1 LKLRRFF
8 SLFLLTACAAFTA
21 RGQIFLGNYSASS
34 FDNGAALIHADS
46 ASLRFVFYAPDVVR
60 VDFLPLP
67 STVFDSSLV
76 VVQQPE
82 TNPGVNFSQN
92 DSTVVITSTQ
102 MKIVCR
108 KFPVRV
114 SYYDAG
120 GKLLLAEPSAGG
132 IASNGAERAASFS
145 INSDDHFYGM
155 GERGIGIDLRGAAF
169 STYNTQSGGYSS
181 PLSTMNL
188 NVPFV
193 ISTHGYALYFEDI
206 YPATVDL
213 GKSNPSVFS
222 YSAEN
227 GELSYFFFA
236 SPTVQTAL
244 LNYTWLTGRQPLPPR
259 WAFGFIQS
267 KYGYRNETDA
277 QTMIQT
283 MRQKQI
289 PCDAIILDLYWYSK
303 MGDLSWNLSSWP
315 DPHTMMTNFLS
326 QGFKT
331 ILITEPYITQQSLN
345 FSEAA
350 ANGYLGKDA
359 NGQPY
364 LLSNWWSCGCNAG
377 LLDITDSS
385 ARAWWWSKHVSF
397 LGSEAAGLWTDL
409 GEPERHPDDMMHH
422 LGTAR
427 KIHNIY
433 DFLWAQTV
441 FDGFNQLRPNQRV
454 FNLTRS
460 GYAGIQRFGVIPW
473 SGDVAKQ
480 FGGLAVQIPMM
491 LNVGMSGL
499 GYHNS
504 DIGGFNSGTE
514 TAELYVR
521 WMEYG
526 TFCPITRAHG
536 VDSPVGTEPWALGS
550 VAETISKKF
559 IQLRYR
565 LLPYIYTMAYQ
576 NYSTGMPLGRPLFF
590 DDTSDPNLVNE
601 SSSYLWGDAF
611 LVSPVVQSGQTT
623 KSVYL
628 PKGKWIDFWSDK
640 IFTGGQTVSVDAP
653 LEKLPLFVK
662 AGSIVPMMQVM
673 NYSDEHPVDTLTLA
687 TYPSPDSAAQFT
699 LYEDDGKT
707 LAYQSGNFATTEF
720 SANVTG
726 TNSTASV
733 TMAIGAVHGT
743 FDGMLSH
750 RVYISE
756 IHLLQ
761 SSPAAVLVNGATIPD
776 WTSTWTAGDSSHDG
790 QSGFVYDDSLHIVR
804 VYLPAATES
813 TYEITVER
821 VKLTS
826 ANEEEMQPSDF
837 WLGQNYPNP
846 FNPTTHIRFGVP
858 VSGFVTLKVYDT
870 LGRYVATLMNE
881 EKSPGA
887 YEVQF
892 DASSMPSG
900 VYFYRLE
907 VTKDF
912 FGAGSFVETKKLT
925 MLK

>member
-1 LKLRRFF
+1 MLRYVCIVLCLTTCAVF
-8 SLFLLTACAAFTA
+8 SA
-21 RGQIFLGNYSASS
+21 RSQVFLGNYSSS
-34 FDNGAALIHADS
+34 TFSNGVTLIHADS
-46 ASLRFVFYAPDVVR
+46 ASLRFAFYSPEIVR
-60 VDFLPLP
+60 VDFLPSS
-67 STVFDSSLV
+67 STIFDSSLV
-76 VVQQPE
+76 VIQQPE
-82 TNPGVNFSQN
+82 NNPAVDFSQN
-92 DSTVVITSTQ
+92 DSTVTIASTG

-108 KFPVRV
+108 KFPLRV
-114 SYYDAG
+114 AFYDPG

-132 IASNGAERAASFS
+132 IASNGSQRIVTFS

-193 ISTHGYALYFEDI
+193 VSSHGYALYFEDT
-206 YPATVDL
+206 YPAVVDL
-213 GKSNPSVFS
+213 GKNDPSVFS

-236 SPTVQTAL
+236 SPRVQTAL
-244 LNYTWLTGRQPLPPR
+244 QEYTWLTGRQPLPPR

-289 PCDAIILDLYWYSK
+289 PCDAIILDLYWYNQ
-303 MGDLSWNLSSWP
+303 MGDLSWNLSNWP
-315 DPHTMMTNFLS
+315 DPHTMMANFLS

-331 ILITEPYITQQSLN
+331 ILITEPYLTQSSLN

-350 ANGYLGKDA
+350 ANGYLAKDSY
-359 NGQPY
+359 GQPY

-397 LGSEAAGLWTDL
+397 LGNEAAGLWTDL
-409 GEPERHPDDMMHH
+409 GEPERHPNDMMHH

-480 FGGLAVQIPMM
+480 FGGLSVQIPMM

-499 GYHNS
+499 AYHNS
-504 DIGGFNSGTE
+504 DIGGFCCGTA
-514 TAELYVR
+514 TTELYVR

-550 VAETISKKF
+550 TAEAISKKF

-590 DDTSDPNLVNE
+590 DDASDPNLVNE
-601 SSSYLWGDAF
+601 NSSYLWGDAF

-628 PKGKWIDFWSDK
+628 PKLKMAPGATGEWIDFWTDK

-662 AGSIVPMMQVM
+662 AGSIIPMMQVM
-673 NYSDEHPVDTLTLA
+673 NYSDERLMDTLTLA

-707 LAYQSGNFATTEF
+707 LAYQTGSFGTTQF
-720 SANVTG
+720 TAQVTG
-726 TNSTASV
+726 TNSSASLTV
-733 TMAIGAVHGT
+733 TIGATHGT
-743 FDGMLSH
+743 FDGKVSH
-750 RVYISE
+750 RVYIAE
-756 IHLLQ
+756 IHLMQ
-761 SSPAAVLVNGATIPD
+761 SSPASVSVNGTSVPV
-776 WTSTWTAGDSSHDG
+776 WTSDSLHAGE
-790 QSGFVYDDSLHIVR
+790 SGFVYDDSLHTVR
-804 VYLPAATES
+804 VYLLVATES
-813 TYEITVER
+813 TYAITVEG

-826 ANEEEMQPSDF
+826 ANEEEMHPSDF

-846 FNPTTHIRFGVP
+846 FNPTTHLRFSIADFGL
-858 VSGFVTLKVYDT
+858 VTLKVYDV
-870 LGRYVATLMNE
+870 LGRKVAVLVNE
-881 EKSPGA
+881 EKQPGK
-887 YEVQF
+887 YEAEF
-892 DASSMPSG
+892 NGSGFASG
-900 VYFYRLE
+900 IYFYRLQ
-907 VTKDF
+907 
-912 FGAGSFVETKKLT
+912 AGNYSAIKKLT
-925 MLK
+925 LVR